1 MERSKVW
8 YCGSSGGTQLA
19 LNERTSNTLSHCP
32 HSRSATRLVDSSLP
46 GKKAFEQPEWQ
57 AAVRMQANDLT
68 RVIG

>member
-1 MERSKVW
+1 M
-8 YCGSSGGTQLA
+8 
-19 LNERTSNTLSHCP
+19 
-32 HSRSATRLVDSSLP
+32 VDSSLP